1 MGVRQCRAL
10 ERALLPAILNA
21 ANCFACLKVQT
32 RTRGDTDLS
41 SEEKAKTTASFRN
54 NRLSVTHWL
63 DFSAVTSAFS
73 NRNYAIYIFGGTLS
87 MNGFWMHRVAVGWLA
102 WQLTGS
108 ALWLGI
114 IAFADLIPALLIGPI
129 AGAFADRHSRLQIN
143 IVCQFLAMIQALI
156 LWFLTASDI
165 ITINLLLALTLLLA
179 FVLAFNQ
186 PARMSLVPSL
196 VRPSDITAAIAVNS
210 VSFNLARFIGPAV
223 AGIVITT
230 MGIAPAFLINAL
242 TFVIFIIA
250 MFQLRLPPQK
260 MAQRAAGGIFAD
272 ILQGF
277 RYAAVHP
284 AIGPLLLIMTATSI
298 LAAPVLELL
307 PGFADA
313 VFGRDAVG
321 LAWLT
326 SASGIGATI
335 GGIWL
340 AKRGTLTGL
349 TALMLLGGTLV
360 LGVMVVLFTSTTT
373 FWVGV
378 IAMVFVGFARLIG
391 GVAGQT
397 LVQSTVEEHL
407 RARVMGIY
415 GLIFRGGPA
424 LGALIMG
431 GLSDLMGFRA
441 PIAIGGILCILLWF
455 VVQRRQKSL
464 AGLLE
469 PTTGTSDQGEAV
481 AR

>member
-1 MGVRQCRAL
+1 
-10 ERALLPAILNA
+10 
-21 ANCFACLKVQT
+21 
-32 RTRGDTDLS
+32 
-41 SEEKAKTTASFRN
+41 
-54 NRLSVTHWL
+54 
-63 DFSAVTSAFS
+63 
-73 NRNYAIYIFGGTLS
+73 
-87 MNGFWMHRVAVGWLA
+87 MNGFWMHKVAVGWLA

-114 IAFADLIPALLIGPI
+114 IAFADLIPAILIGPI
-129 AGAFADRHSRLQIN
+129 AGAFADRHSRLRIN
-143 IVCQFLAMIQALI
+143 IVCQVLAMIQALI
-156 LWFLTASDI
+156 LWFLTATDI
-165 ITINLLLALTLLLA
+165 ITIHILLALTLLLA

-210 VSFNLARFIGPAV
+210 VSFNLARFIGPAA

-260 MAQRAAGGIFAD
+260 FSESAAGGIFAD

-284 AIGPLLLIMTATSI
+284 AIGPLLLIITATSI

-313 VFGRDAVG
+313 VFGRGADG

-340 AKRGTLTGL
+340 AKRGHAHRTHR
-349 TALMLLGGTLV
+349 ADVAWRHLGSGRHGRSIHKHNHI
-360 LGVMVVLFTSTTT
+360 LGRRHRN
-373 FWVGV
+373 G
-378 IAMVFVGFARLIG
+378 IR
-391 GVAGQT
+391 
-397 LVQSTVEEHL
+397 
-407 RARVMGIY
+407 RVCAAD
-415 GLIFRGGPA
+415 R
-424 LGALIMG
+424 
-431 GLSDLMGFRA
+431 
-441 PIAIGGILCILLWF
+441 W
-455 VVQRRQKSL
+455 RRWPN
-464 AGLLE
+464 AC
-469 PTTGTSDQGEAV
+469 PVNCRGTS
-481 AR
+481 ARPRNGNLWSHLPRWSRR

>member
-1 MGVRQCRAL
+1 
-10 ERALLPAILNA
+10 
-21 ANCFACLKVQT
+21 
-32 RTRGDTDLS
+32 
-41 SEEKAKTTASFRN
+41 
-54 NRLSVTHWL
+54 
-63 DFSAVTSAFS
+63 
-73 NRNYAIYIFGGTLS
+73 
-87 MNGFWMHRVAVGWLA
+87 MNGFWMHKVAVGWLA
-102 WQLTGS
+102 WQLTSS

-114 IAFADLIPALLIGPI
+114 IAFADLIPALIIGPI

-143 IVCQFLAMIQALI
+143 VVCQYLAMFQALI
-156 LWFLTASDI
+156 LWFLTAFDF
-165 ITINLLLALTLLLA
+165 ITIHLLFTLTVLLA

-186 PARMSLVPSL
+186 PARMSMVPSL
-196 VRPSDITAAIAVNS
+196 VRPSDVTAAIAVNS
-210 VSFNLARFIGPAV
+210 LAFNLARFIGPAI

-250 MFQLRLPPQK
+250 MYQLRLPPQK
-260 MAQRAAGGIFAD
+260 FANRAASGIFAD

-277 RYAAVHP
+277 RYAANHP
-284 AIGPLLLIMTATSI
+284 AIGPLLLIMTASSI

-313 VFGRDAVG
+313 VFGRGADG

-326 SASGIGATI
+326 SASGIGASM
-335 GGIWL
+335 GGLWL

-349 TALMLLGGTLV
+349 TALMLIGGTLG
-360 LGVMVVLFTSTTT
+360 LGFMVVLFTSTTT
-373 FWVGV
+373 FWVAV
-378 IAMVFVGFARLIG
+378 VAMVFVGFARLIG

-397 LVQSTVEEHL
+397 LIQSAVEEHL

-431 GLSDLMGFRA
+431 GLSESMGFRG
-441 PIAIGGILCILLWF
+441 PIAVGGILCIFLWF
-455 VVQRRQKSL
+455 IVRRRLKNL
-464 AGLLE
+464 ASLLE
-469 PTTGTSDQGEAV
+469 PTAGTSEQGETV
-481 AR
+481 LR

>member
-1 MGVRQCRAL
+1 
-10 ERALLPAILNA
+10 
-21 ANCFACLKVQT
+21 
-32 RTRGDTDLS
+32 
-41 SEEKAKTTASFRN
+41 
-54 NRLSVTHWL
+54 
-63 DFSAVTSAFS
+63 
-73 NRNYAIYIFGGTLS
+73 
-87 MNGFWMHRVAVGWLA
+87 MNGFWMHKVAVGWLA

-114 IAFADLIPALLIGPI
+114 VAFADLIPALIIGPI

-156 LWFLTASDI
+156 LWFLTAFDI
-165 ITINLLLALTLLLA
+165 ITINLLFALTLSLA

-186 PARMSLVPSL
+186 PARMSMVPSL
-196 VRPSDITAAIAVNS
+196 VRPSDITTAIAVNS
-210 VSFNLARFIGPAV
+210 LAFNLARFIGPAI
-223 AGIVITT
+223 AGVVITT
-230 MGIAPAFLINAL
+230 MGIAPTFLINAL

-260 MAQRAAGGIFAD
+260 IINRAASGLFAD

-277 RYAAVHP
+277 RYAAHHP

-307 PGFADA
+307 PGFADV
-313 VFGRDAVG
+313 VFGRGADG

-326 SASGIGATI
+326 SAGGIGASM
-335 GGIWL
+335 GGLWL

-349 TALMLLGGTLV
+349 TALMLIGGTLG
-360 LGVMVVLFTSTTT
+360 LGVVVVLFTTTTT
-373 FWVGV
+373 FWVAV

-397 LVQSTVEEHL
+397 LVQSAVEEHL
-407 RARVMGIY
+407 RARVMAIF
-415 GLIFRGGPA
+415 GLIFRGAPA

-431 GLSDLMGFRA
+431 GLSEVMGFRA

-464 AGLLE
+464 ASLLE
-469 PTTGTSDQGEAV
+469 QTAETSDQGEAV